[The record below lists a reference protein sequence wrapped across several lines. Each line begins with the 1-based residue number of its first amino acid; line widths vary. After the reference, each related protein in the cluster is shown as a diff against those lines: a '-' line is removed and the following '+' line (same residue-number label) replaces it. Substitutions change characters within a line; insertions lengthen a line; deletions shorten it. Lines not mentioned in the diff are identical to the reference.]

1 MSGLL
6 QDLRCASCAMPGF
19 AAVVLITLR
28 MSLSA
33 GALGAA
39 AGMVGDAL
47 DKGAEQ

>member
-1 MSGLL
+1 
-6 QDLRCASCAMPGF
+6 
-19 AAVVLITLR
+19 
-28 MSLSA
+28 MSLTA